1 MKLNLK
7 HNLILICL
15 FLAVTAVPGISQEII
30 VDSSKLPLISF
41 PEQSDSNDLKKQ
53 KDLLFRQFTE
63 EADYNTKIFPDHK
76 SYDKNGNP
84 KNLYL
89 TFYKVKPQKDMDFIW
104 LASRLS
110 PVTRETTSTLNRLPS
125 ADTDISDKILLVSTF
140 SGLFIPEKP
149 QSAWEQL
156 LHKQYITDGNLE
168 KARVFIIDGEKF
180 YFLERMRF
188 DSTISLFFL
197 DTNMVSPLKSSIL
210 TSDYG
215 YRISPISGKWK
226 FHSGIDLA
234 APEGT
239 QVFACKAGEI
249 TRTGFNTT
257 YGNFI
262 IIRHYNGLTS
272 VYAHLSKILVT
283 KGEKIN
289 GGTLIGLV
297 GTTGASTGPHLHF
310 ELRKNGSTTNPGKLM
325 NF

>member
-1 MKLNLK
+1 MTGVQT
-7 HNLILICL
+7 C
-15 FLAVTAVPGISQEII
+15 A
-30 VDSSKLPLISF
+30 LP
-41 PEQSDSNDLKKQ
+41 
-53 KDLLFRQFTE
+53 
-63 EADYNTKIFPDHK
+63 IF
-76 SYDKNGNP
+76 
-84 KNLYL
+84 
-89 TFYKVKPQKDMDFIW
+89 
-104 LASRLS
+104 
-110 PVTRETTSTLNRLPS
+110 
-125 ADTDISDKILLVSTF
+125 SDKILLVSTF

-272 VYAHLSKILVT
+272 VYAHLSKILIT